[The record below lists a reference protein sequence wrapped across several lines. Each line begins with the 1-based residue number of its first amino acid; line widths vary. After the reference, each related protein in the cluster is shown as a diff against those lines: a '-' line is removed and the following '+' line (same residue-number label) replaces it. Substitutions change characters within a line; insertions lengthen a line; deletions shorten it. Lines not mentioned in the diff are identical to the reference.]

1 MGKYNGKNNENL
13 VRTTTLKVVERAKK
27 VKINREKIKELAEKW
42 IGKKIVVPPWPKEMH
57 LKTSDDRVMLDYLII
72 LDALNFCS
80 WSSEEK
86 WHIIYQGKKYHGYF
100 ALSLALAKFFE
111 EKPEKANLIYLSKI
125 SFKEFLSIFDGI
137 GKLLFLKKRW
147 QMVRAVSLVI
157 AKKYRGDSRRFIMSG
172 RYKLSVLV
180 PKIYH
185 ELPFFDDIS
194 IYNSKKVYFLKRAQI
209 LGADIYGA
217 FDGRGVG
224 YFGDLDYLTTF
235 ADQKI
240 PQILN
245 HFGILEYSR
254 KLSEKIRHKKIIKIG
269 SKEEVE
275 IRSAAIWAIEYLKG
289 ELKKS
294 GRKLYSFEI
303 DWILWNKIQTEKI
316 NNPYHL
322 TKTIYY

>member
-1 MGKYNGKNNENL
+1 M
-13 VRTTTLKVVERAKK
+13 
-27 VKINREKIKELAEKW
+27 
-42 IGKKIVVPPWPKEMH
+42 
-57 LKTSDDRVMLDYLII
+57 
-72 LDALNFCS
+72 
-80 WSSEEK
+80 
-86 WHIIYQGKKYHGYF
+86 
-100 ALSLALAKFFE
+100 
-111 EKPEKANLIYLSKI
+111 
-125 SFKEFLSIFDGI
+125 
-137 GKLLFLKKRW
+137 
-147 QMVRAVSLVI
+147 
-157 AKKYRGDSRRFIMSG
+157 
-172 RYKLSVLV
+172 
-180 PKIYH
+180 
-185 ELPFFDDIS
+185 
-194 IYNSKKVYFLKRAQI
+194 KRAQI

-303 DWILWNKIQTEKI
+303 DWILWNKSQTEKI